1 MPLAT
6 GEYVTAA
13 RQVGAAEQVLDAVS
27 ALSTKE
33 LAAKGCRYVTAAT
46 RVGRSKQRSRC
57 CWSRAVRCRRRN
69 WRPRAKGGEYVAAS
83 RQVAEQRSS
92 CWTRSACVVSAEEL
106 AAKYDRCV
114 AASLRAGAR
123 VQFVAGS
130 GQYFVARVD
139 VVATRH
145 TIFWLTW
152 PVPLSA
158 SARWCGRPGPYLHLK
173 QAGAL
178 ASYIMQIRLEELL
191 AKQQGE
197 IQLLL
202 LAQVAQGG
210 VDPSGTTSGEGIGPA
225 DTTRG
230 HRVLLLQSPSC
241 CCKQED
247 GAATR
252 RDWRSGADAS

>member
-152 PVPLSA
+152 PVPPL
-158 SARWCGRPGPYLHLK
+158 
-173 QAGAL
+173 AGADVPGHIYT
-178 ASYIMQIRLEELL
+178 SSKQVRWLL
-191 AKQQGE
+191 TLCK
-197 IQLLL
+197 
-202 LAQVAQGG
+202 
-210 VDPSGTTSGEGIGPA
+210 SGWRSCWRNSREK
-225 DTTRG
+225 
-230 HRVLLLQSPSC
+230 SSC
-241 CCKQED
+241 CFLH
-247 GAATR
+247 R
-252 RDWRSGADAS
+252 